1 MLHPMM
7 AEALTS
13 TVLQSPGIRHGF
25 FTRKGGGSHGVYASL
40 NCGPGSRDD
49 ADAVTANR
57 RQVAA
62 HLLVPA
68 DQLISPW
75 QVHGAT
81 ALYVTGPWA
90 KAEERPRADALVS
103 NTPGLAIG
111 VLTAD
116 CAPVLFADAQ
126 ARVVAAAHAG
136 WKGALAGVVEATIA
150 TMEQA
155 GAKRSRISA
164 VVGPCIGKAAYEVGS
179 EFHTAFISEKREHGR
194 YFIPGNTGK
203 YFFDLTGFVHDRLA
217 DAGIGTVLALNL
229 CTYSE
234 ESAFYS
240 FRRAT
245 HRSEAD
251 YGRQISAIV
260 AD

>member
-1 MLHPMM
+1 MLRSMM

-13 TVLQSPGIRHGF
+13 TVLESPGIRHGF
-25 FTRKGGGSHGVYASL
+25 FTRKGGASHGLYATL
-40 NCGPGSRDD
+40 NCGPGSGDD
-49 ADAVTANR
+49 ADTVTANR

-81 ALYVTGPWA
+81 ALHVTAPWA

-164 VVGPCIGKAAYEVGS
+164 IVGPCIGKAAYEVGS
-179 EFHTAFISEKREHGR
+179 EFHATFIGERPEHSR
-194 YFIPGNTGK
+194 YFVPGNTGK
-203 YFFDLTGFVHDRLA
+203 YFFDLTGFVRDRL
-217 DAGIGTVLALNL
+217 DGAGIKAVQALNV

-234 ESAFYS
+234 ESAFFS

-245 HRSEAD
+245 HRNEAD